1 MYMPTRFRL
10 LLTTAV
16 ALTLGACSPVSYN
29 RDEVIRIPPQAT
41 VAFAGDQWDDEDN
54 LDPAVDDDTVHGR
67 IQASITSQLQSRG
80 YTVTRNEQTAD
91 FLVRY
96 FIGFRRE
103 PTPVNSTGALA
114 RATPAPRPGWGWGWG
129 AGNVTTITPQD
140 FTSDSLVVELVER
153 STDRIAWRA
162 AWRGEKDSRAPN
174 REEIDIKMEQIFRS
188 APSSN

>member
-80 YTVTRNEQTAD
+80 YTVTRNDQTAD

-129 AGNVTTITPQD
+129 AGTVTTITPQD

-153 STDRIAWRA
+153 STGRTAWRA
-162 AWRGEKDSRAPN
+162 AWRGEKDSRAPS
-174 REEIDIKMEQIFRS
+174 RAEIDAKMEKIFRS

>member
-129 AGNVTTITPQD
+129 AGTVTTITPQD

-162 AWRGEKDSRAPN
+162 AWRGEKDSRAPS
-174 REEIDIKMEQIFRS
+174 REEIDIKMEKIFRS
-188 APSSN
+188 APSSD